1 MGSLDARGPMMASP
15 NPMEQTLEKQAEAKH
30 EETPLEAFASICG
43 VLVVGLFV
51 LTFIFQNFAIPS
63 SSMVKALLVGDHVL
77 VDRITL
83 APPAPWAPFVYNRNV
98 HRGDIV
104 VFRKPTLESNGEHL
118 FLVKRVI
125 GLPGDR
131 IHLNNGVVY
140 LNGTAQNE
148 PYAAQ
153 PPYFDSSGLPDL
165 NPYRDEFP
173 AVPAAEN
180 GDVTAEWAEA
190 LPTHVQNGDLVVPA
204 GMYFCMGDNRRVSLD
219 SRFWGFVPRANV
231 VGRPLFVYW
240 SFDTPESQ
248 QYLTSFGDQ
257 VSWVLHETI
266 HFFDGTRWRRT
277 LHLVK

>member
-1 MGSLDARGPMMASP
+1 
-15 NPMEQTLEKQAEAKH
+15 METILEKQTEQKH

-63 SSMVKALLVGDHVL
+63 SSMETALLVGDHVL
-77 VDRITL
+77 VDRTTL
-83 APPAPWAPFVYNRNV
+83 APPAHWAPFVHYRDV
-98 HRGDIV
+98 RRGDIV
-104 VFRKPTLESNGEHL
+104 VFYKPTLESNGEHL
-118 FLVKRVI
+118 FLVKRVM

-131 IHLNNGVVY
+131 IHLRDGVVY
-140 LNGTAQNE
+140 RNGQALTE

-153 PPYFDSSGLPDL
+153 PPYPDY

-173 AVPAAEN
+173 AVSPGESA
-180 GDVTAEWAEA
+180 DVTAEWAEA
-190 LPTHVQNGDLVVPA
+190 LPTHVQDGDLVVPP
-204 GMYFCMGDNRRVSLD
+204 GMYFCMGDNRTVSLD
-219 SRFWGFVPRANV
+219 SRFWGFVPRANI

-248 QYLTSFGDQ
+248 QYKTSAGDRIA
-257 VSWVLHETI
+257 WVLHEAL